1 MRAKDAGGS
10 AGFMKVALVHDYL
23 TRFGGAERVLLEL
36 AQMFPEAPIYTFLY
50 DEKKMSEWFAPERVR
65 VSFLQKFP
73 KFLKKRPKYLLPF
86 LPVAPETF
94 DLRDFDL
101 VISSSSSFAKGVI
114 TRPKTLHINYCHNPA
129 RFLWDY
135 NFEYL
140 KEQKL
145 GNGRN
150 ILVKILLNYLRIW
163 DRAAGR
169 RVDCFIANSQST
181 ARRIKKYYQQE
192 VKIIY
197 PPVKMAKDWHS
208 VKSNGDYYL
217 IVSQLTPY
225 KKVDVAVEAF
235 NKLGL
240 PLVVIGE
247 GPQKETLQKIAQKN
261 IKFLGWLDDAQTE
274 KYYQNCRAFIFAGED
289 DFGIAPVEAMS
300 FGKPVLAL
308 RAGGAEET
316 ILPGITGEFF
326 ETPLPEVLAD
336 GVRRLRENEEKFSSH
351 VIRKWAERF
360 SQQRFRREMMEFIKK
375 VGYN

>member
-1 MRAKDAGGS
+1 
-10 AGFMKVALVHDYL
+10 MKVALIHDYL

-36 AQMFPEAPIYTFLY
+36 AEMFPEAPIYTFLY
-50 DEKKMSEWFAPERVR
+50 DKEKMGRWFAPERVK
-65 VSFLQKFP
+65 VSFLQNFP
-73 KFLKKRPKYLLPF
+73 KFLKRRPKYLLPF
-86 LPVAPETF
+86 LAVAPETF
-94 DLRDFDL
+94 DLREFDL

-114 TRPKTLHINYCHNPA
+114 TRPKTIHINYCHNPA

-135 NFEYL
+135 NFEYI

-145 GNGRN
+145 GKGRS
-150 ILVKILLNYLRIW
+150 ILAKILLNYLRIW

-169 RVDCFIANSQST
+169 RVDYFIANSQST

-197 PPVKMAKDWHS
+197 PPVKIAPDWRTDNS
-208 VKSNGDYYL
+208 WGNYYL

-240 PLVVIGE
+240 PLVIIGD
-247 GPQKETLQKIAQKN
+247 GPEKESLKKIAGPNVK
-261 IKFLGWLDDAQTE
+261 ILGWLDDAETE
-274 KYYQNCRAFIFAGED
+274 KYYRNCRAFIFAGED
-289 DFGIAPVEAMS
+289 DFGMAPVEAMS

-316 ILPGITGEFF
+316 VLPGITGEFF
-326 ETPLPEVLAD
+326 EASLPEILAD
-336 GVRRLRENEEKFSSH
+336 GVRRLKENETKFSPQ

-360 SQQRFRREMMEFIKK
+360 SRERFRHEMMEFVKK